1 MAPPHISGVVRSVG
15 QGGDNNPTLCAFTVL
30 VRQNDNIISAKI
42 LPIVLFSFCLGANC
56 NVTRARTADFH
67 ISLVPRDH
75 MRIWE
80 ISGRWNL
87 TACALGDTT
96 TCVPGVRSP
105 SVFKRLIYQLSMQ
118 VAGKV

>member
-1 MAPPHISGVVRSVG
+1 MG
-15 QGGDNNPTLCAFTVL
+15 QGGDNNPTLCTFTVL

-42 LPIVLFSFCLGANC
+42 LPIVFFFCLRANC
-56 NVTRARTADFH
+56 NITRARTADLH

-80 ISGRWNL
+80 ISGLWNQ

-96 TCVPGVRSP
+96 ACVSGVRSP